1 MSSVP
6 SRCGLVAHI
15 AGACM
20 QLCRRRPFVASAM
33 QLAGAFLI
41 AVATAIAQGANG
53 DVDVH
58 GSWVSEPTLGQLG
71 FTRISYTFGGDE
83 HFRQRIEFLS
93 FCGIGAVQ
101 PDCVYY
107 WHVVEGRYRVAGS
120 TLTLQL
126 EKMSAVLQQVGS
138 ESPTTSDLG
147 LTPTEQA
154 LDVQHDAD
162 GLVVR
167 YSKGEPLRLRPGPA
181 IE

>member
-1 MSSVP
+1 MSNVP
-6 SRCGLVAHI
+6 GGCGLAAYL

-20 QLCRRRPFVASAM
+20 RQCSRRPFVVSAI

-41 AVATAIAQGANG
+41 AMATATAQGADG
-53 DVDVH
+53 DVDVR

-71 FTRISYTFGGDE
+71 FTRISYTFGSDE

-107 WHVVEGRYRVAGS
+107 WQVVEGRYRVAGS

-138 ESPTTSDLG
+138 ESPTISDLG
-147 LTPTEQA
+147 LTPSEQA

-167 YSKGEPLRLRPGPA
+167 YGKGEPLRLRPGPV